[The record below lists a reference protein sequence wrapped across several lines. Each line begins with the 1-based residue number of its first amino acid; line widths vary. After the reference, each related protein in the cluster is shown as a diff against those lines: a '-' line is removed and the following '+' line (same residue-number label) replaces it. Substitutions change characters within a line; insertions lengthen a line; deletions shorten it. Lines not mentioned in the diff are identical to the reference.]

1 MRGSYFMK
9 VRLLAV
15 MALVVVGAMAGTSPA
30 MAANKKATTSVSKAW
45 QNQHK
50 DNKAFGDA
58 IHNLRNSVDSTNGAL
73 TSVTK
78 QALAALTA
86 LQGGLTGLAASYTN
100 FQYGVVQLSYGTNCT
115 NTTCLGIYGASAP
128 MLVTPRL
135 DPTSAQSV
143 ASARFRVPPAA
154 AGGGGAVKATATVRA
169 VDAEGQDALSTAFC
183 RVTAQGSG
191 AATDYRT
198 TAPNTSLK
206 NLPAMPLR
214 RSPLVPTD
222 ESEKV
227 ASLVSLT
234 TDDKKVAVNLLA
246 PELSW
251 NGFPTAAGGT
261 TDAISAT
268 GGDTIEVTLSCMY
281 IANKTLRDGGITP
294 PFAS

>member
-1 MRGSYFMK
+1 
-9 VRLLAV
+9 
-15 MALVVVGAMAGTSPA
+15 
-30 MAANKKATTSVSKAW
+30 
-45 QNQHK
+45 
-50 DNKAFGDA
+50 
-58 IHNLRNSVDSTNGAL
+58 
-73 TSVTK
+73 
-78 QALAALTA
+78 
-86 LQGGLTGLAASYTN
+86 
-100 FQYGVVQLSYGTNCT
+100 
-115 NTTCLGIYGASAP
+115 
-128 MLVTPRL
+128 
-135 DPTSAQSV
+135 
-143 ASARFRVPPAA
+143 
-154 AGGGGAVKATATVRA
+154 
-169 VDAEGQDALSTAFC
+169 
-183 RVTAQGSG
+183 
-191 AATDYRT
+191 
-198 TAPNTSLK
+198 
-206 NLPAMPLR
+206 MPLR